1 MQIVVRNRTFAT
13 RQTPIKCCPDN
24 KACTNM
30 HTANPTHAHFAQPIP
45 EINPWPYSNMSDK
58 LTQQPSYTLNV
69 IQRLASR
76 LFLFQLVS
84 INGPQFVSYL
94 CRRLIYSDFKYPL
107 QTRTT
112 SQCHTTALYANLKS
126 AWEGV
131 YISYLLHNFTL
142 RLHKVS
148 R

>member
-112 SQCHTTALYANLKS
+112 SQILHFGIICPFEKRLRGGIHNLFTTQ
-126 AWEGV
+126 
-131 YISYLLHNFTL
+131 LHITTT
-142 RLHKVS
+142 
-148 R
+148 